1 MGSDVRGSPTLGI
14 KALSALSPGRT
25 RCFTCEIGQATQ
37 LWWSPGRRILRR
49 EFGTEADRADLL
61 AASALTK
68 RFSHD
73 SAAILSSGNG
83 ILPDKKENPSGRL
96 RVLQQAD
103 NKFFYTWEM
112 CAAKVGFMKRLVL
125 LTLLLSTLVLVY
137 GTTRILTE
145 IMILKSAP
153 IGFVTGSIAEVLVP
167 FALGIFI
174 GALCDV

>member
-1 MGSDVRGSPTLGI
+1 VKEQLIGWDRMYEGRLPWESRLFLLYLLVVLAVSLVRSVKLLNSGGPQADESCAGSSVPRLT
-14 KALSALSPGRT
+14 GR
-25 RCFTCEIGQATQ
+25 
-37 LWWSPGRRILRR
+37 
-49 EFGTEADRADLL
+49 
-61 AASALTK
+61 
-68 RFSHD
+68 
-73 SAAILSSGNG
+73 
-83 ILPDKKENPSGRL
+83 PSGRL